1 MPIIQINFPN
11 VLNVSVQ
18 VGDIAY
24 FLNPAEVGDTQI
36 QNPLA
41 STTTPHMTGPQAG
54 IIKIGEIIGLD
65 CCTNSNIPS
74 TGGHIVCDMPQ
85 DLFNLYY
92 GSGCDTGYCLC
103 NRTLTQIT
111 CKVNSYIM
119 FSKDN
124 KANMSSMLG
133 YYASAQFRNNSTD
146 EAELFNVG
154 VDVFESSK

>member
-18 VGDIAY
+18 VGDIASCI
-24 FLNPAEVGDTQI
+24 NPQDVGAVQT

-41 STTTPHMTGPQAG
+41 STTTPHVAGPQG
-54 IIKIGEIIGLD
+54 DIIKIGEIISLD
-65 CCTNSNIPS
+65 CCTNTPAPS
-74 TGGHIVCDMPQ
+74 TGGHIVCDMEQ
-85 DLFNLYY
+85 NLFNLYY
-92 GSGCDTGYCLC
+92 GSSCSTGYCLV
-103 NRTLTQIT
+103 I
-111 CKVNSYIM
+111 NSFIM

-124 KANMSSMLG
+124 KANMSSILG

-154 VDVFESSK
+154 VDIFESSK

>member
-1 MPIIQINFPN
+1 MPDIQINFPN

-24 FLNPAEVGDTQI
+24 FINPGDVGDAQI

-41 STTTPHMTGPQAG
+41 STTTPHKTGGQNN
-54 IIKIGEIIGLD
+54 IIKIGEIISLD
-65 CCTNSNIPS
+65 CCTNSNTPS
-74 TGGHIVCDMPQ
+74 TGGHIVCDMEQ
-85 DLFNLYY
+85 NLYNLYY
-92 GSGCDTGYCLC
+92 GSLCSTGYCLV
-103 NRTLTQIT
+103 I
-111 CKVNSYIM
+111 NSFIM

-124 KANMSSMLG
+124 KANMSSILG